1 MDGGRRVM
9 WAVALLA
16 IAVRL
21 PGISTQAL
29 WQDEVASARIITEP
43 TLPRLLARVARTES
57 TPPLWYALGWLAHRA
72 GTPVPDVRML
82 SVVAGAAVA
91 ALVVDLARRVVG
103 LPFAALAG
111 LLAAFGSQLVTH
123 GRELRAYELLALLS
137 IVLARL
143 VLAEVEA
150 PSRRHE
156 VALVAVVAAG
166 GLTHYFFVFSVLAVL
181 GWLWLDPAVRAARRR
196 SSAALL
202 LGGPAAPRSPP

>member
-72 GTPVPDVRML
+72 GTPVPDAGPHIFHHNLETVR
-82 SVVAGAAVA
+82 
-91 ALVVDLARRVVG
+91 
-103 LPFAALAG
+103 
-111 LLAAFGSQLVTH
+111 
-123 GRELRAYELLALLS
+123 
-137 IVLARL
+137 RL
-143 VLAEVEA
+143 
-150 PSRRHE
+150 
-156 VALVAVVAAG
+156 
-166 GLTHYFFVFSVLAVL
+166 T
-181 GWLWLDPAVRAARRR
+181 PAVRSRATYDRSLSVLRKAKAYARTHRWSEVVDAYR
-196 SSAALL
+196 EEMEKVI
-202 LGGPAAPRSPP
+202 G